1 MQGLEHFWRSRT
13 LTALSC
19 SHKQRSAVSL
29 SPAAV
34 PGVHSQLAT
43 CNTCYNRINL
53 FFCGGSFRPNHAP
66 YNHIIIRIRSC
77 QLFLAFSPVRSIVTV
92 SRELFLHFPGSPRS
106 AAHLLSANPRLC
118 RSQCR
123 LSSRRCSKWKT
134 FPVLS
139 TDPTLS
145 CSQGTISCHPR
156 PES

>member
-1 MQGLEHFWRSRT
+1 MAGAFLALSGIDSSQLFSQ
-13 LTALSC
+13 TALSC
-19 SHKQRSAVSL
+19 FFIPCSCAL
-29 SPAAV
+29 C
-34 PGVHSQLAT
+34 T
-43 CNTCYNRINL
+43 YNWRHARHAKIGL
-53 FFCGGSFRPNHAP
+53 IFFCCVGSFRPNHGP

-92 SRELFLHFPGSPRS
+92 SRELFLDFPGSPRS

>member
-1 MQGLEHFWRSRT
+1 MQGLEHFWRSRA

-19 SHKQRSAVSL
+19 SRKQRSAVSL

-53 FFCGGSFRPNHAP
+53 FFCGGSFRPNHGP

-106 AAHLLSANPRLC
+106 AAHLLSANPGLC